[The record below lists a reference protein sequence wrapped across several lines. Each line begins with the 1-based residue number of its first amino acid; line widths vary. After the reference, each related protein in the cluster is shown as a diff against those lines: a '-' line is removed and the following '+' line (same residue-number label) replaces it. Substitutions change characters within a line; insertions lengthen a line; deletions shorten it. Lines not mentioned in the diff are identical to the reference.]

1 MTLKDLA
8 KDMGAYQERMRRKSK
23 ARFRRYLETQ
33 AKKYDLEYQVSKSKL
48 AKNVIIGNIETAD
61 YVIGAHYD
69 TPPRL
74 PAFIANNI
82 LLTNIALMVII
93 PTMIIFSLFVYN
105 IALRR

>member
-1 MTLKDLA
+1 MT
-8 KDMGAYQERMRRKSK
+8 
-23 ARFRRYLETQ
+23 
-33 AKKYDLEYQVSKSKL
+33 
-48 AKNVIIGNIETAD
+48 D

-69 TPPRL
+69 LTPRL

-105 IALRR
+105 IALPAMIYF